1 MRQELERHL
10 DLLSAVERGETVS
23 QATLSQ
29 RVGIAVGL
37 VNALLKRAVRK
48 GFVKVSEAPA
58 RRYAYYLTPTGLA
71 EKSRLVGAYLHHS
84 LEFFREARADYLDLL
99 LRAAHAGRW
108 RVVLVGGGELAE
120 IALIAA
126 ANAGSKAVAVISA
139 DINRERHLGLPVY
152 ASIEKVKDFDLAL
165 LTTYEGAQQRYDLLV
180 RHLGSDR
187 VAAPSFLRVVEEPNS
202 ENRRKKVAHET

>member
-84 LEFFREARADYLDLL
+84 LEFFREARAEYLGLL
-99 LRAAHAGRW
+99 LRAANAGRR

-120 IALIAA
+120 IALLAA
-126 ANAGSKAVAVISA
+126 ASAGAKAVAVVAA
-139 DINRERHLGLPVY
+139 DVTRERHLGLPVY
-152 ASIEKVKDFDLAL
+152 ASIDKIKDFDLAL
-165 LTTYEGAQQRYDLLV
+165 LTTYERAQQSYDLLV
-180 RHLGSDR
+180 CRLGSDR
-187 VAAPSFLRVVEEPNS
+187 VAVPSFLRVVEQPS
-202 ENRRKKVAHET
+202 TQKTPQ